1 MLYYPDRDGSEAR
14 ARHETLLREAEAWR
28 LAAEGRPARPP
39 FVRRG
44 ARLVGR
50 TLVGLGARL
59 LRYGRAEGAILIE
72 LQHPNVPS
80 ATLN

>member
-1 MLYYPDRDGSEAR
+1 MLYYPDRNGSEAR
-14 ARHETLLREAEAWR
+14 ARHEELLRDADAWR
-28 LAAEGRPARPP
+28 LAAEGRPARASL
-39 FVRRG
+39 VRRG
-44 ARLVGR
+44 ARMVGR

-72 LQHPNVPS
+72 LQHPGAPS